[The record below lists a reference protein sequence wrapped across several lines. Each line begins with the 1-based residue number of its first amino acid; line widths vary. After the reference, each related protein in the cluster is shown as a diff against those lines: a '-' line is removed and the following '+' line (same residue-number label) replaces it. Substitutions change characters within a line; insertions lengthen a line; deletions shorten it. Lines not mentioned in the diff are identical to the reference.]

1 MAQGRKEDTALGVA
15 RARFVEGL
23 PRKASE
29 LKGAVALLAATP
41 DNDRPREEMRRRLHA
56 LYASAQVFRIEP
68 LANALR
74 ESIQRLDAARDQQRG
89 LRQDDLDAL
98 ATLAGTLPVL
108 GGSGAAGESSA
119 PPPPVRATAPVPP
132 RLSPPP
138 PPTAVPLAPGPTPAG
153 PRHRARAASCLPP
166 TLPNRG
172 PRRLR
177 RHPGGSEPRSRHG
190 PLLADRQHHA
200 RDAAGERAAP
210 GADRRRRTPQ
220 RAAGRDEARERHVH

>member
-108 GGSGAAGESSA
+108 GGSGSAGESSA

-132 RLSPPP
+132 RPSHVPGMVRSSPTGNTMRGMQPASEPPPAQIVGEGRRSEPPAAMKRPSGTFTAGRASEPPP
-138 PPTAVPLAPGPTPAG
+138 PGQSGAA
-153 PRHRARAASCLPP
+153 HRSLPE
-166 TLPNRG
+166 TVVSVL
-172 PRRLR
+172 
-177 RHPGGSEPRSRHG
+177 
-190 PLLADRQHHA
+190 
-200 RDAAGERAAP
+200 
-210 GADRRRRTPQ
+210 
-220 RAAGRDEARERHVH
+220 V